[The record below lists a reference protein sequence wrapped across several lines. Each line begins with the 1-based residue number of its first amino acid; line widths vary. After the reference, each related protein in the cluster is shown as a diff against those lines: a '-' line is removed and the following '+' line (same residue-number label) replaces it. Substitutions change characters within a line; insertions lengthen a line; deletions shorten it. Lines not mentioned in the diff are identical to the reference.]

1 MKSKDEQR
9 MIKKRLKIVLS
20 YDGTNF
26 YGWQIQSIGRT
37 VQGVLEE
44 ALTKMH
50 KYPIKVIA
58 AGRTDSGV
66 HANAQVCHF
75 DTDLN
80 IPESRYK
87 NAINSFLP
95 EDISIIESIFV
106 EMGFHARYSAKRR
119 VYKYYFTDST
129 GYTVFNRNFCAK
141 VHYLPDIKILNEC
154 AASLEGIH
162 DFTTFTC
169 AGDQSRS
176 RVREIYS
183 AVFYPEGNLFVFKIE
198 GNGFLWKMVR
208 SIIGSILYYASLDT
222 GTAGFIEALNSKNRE
237 LAGTT
242 APSRGLFFHKVYYE

>member
-1 MKSKDEQR
+1 
-9 MIKKRLKIVLS
+9 MIRRRLKIVLS

-26 YGWQIQSIGRT
+26 YGWQIQSNGRT
-37 VQGVLEE
+37 VQGVLEK

-50 KYPIKVIA
+50 KYPVRVAA

-80 IPESRYK
+80 IPEIKFK

-106 EMGFHARYSAKRR
+106 EKSFHARYSAKRR
-119 VYKYYFTDST
+119 VYKYYFTNFI
-129 GYTVFNRNFCAK
+129 GYTIFNRNYCTK
-141 VHYLPDIKILNEC
+141 VRNLPDLKILNEC

-183 AVFYPEGNLFVFKIE
+183 AVIYPEGNLFVFKIE
-198 GNGFLWKMVR
+198 GSGFLWKMVR
-208 SIIGSILYYASLDT
+208 SIIGSIIHYASSNS
-222 GTAGFIEALNSKNRE
+222 GSAGFVEALNSKNRE

-242 APSRGLFFHKVYYE
+242 APAKGLFFHRVYYEEGKEGF